1 MVSNKKVMKSKL
13 SNLPEPAQTSVFLKK
28 NNPPRDFIRNT
39 LNQAASELQ
48 LDFSIKVEAC
58 MASVDEL

>member
-1 MVSNKKVMKSKL
+1 MKYKL
-13 SNLPEPAQTSVFLKK
+13 SNLPKLVST
-28 NNPPRDFIRNT
+28 NPNLIIFIKEKDPPQFFIRKT

-48 LDFSIKVEAC
+48 PDFSIKVEAC

>member
-1 MVSNKKVMKSKL
+1 MKYKL
-13 SNLPEPAQTSVFLKK
+13 SNQPKPAWT
-28 NNPPRDFIRNT
+28 NPNLIIFFFKDPPQDFIRKT

>member
-1 MVSNKKVMKSKL
+1 MKSNL
-13 SNLPEPAQTSVFLKK
+13 SNRPEPAQTSVFLKK
-28 NNPPRDFIRNT
+28 NNSPRNFIRNT

>member
-1 MVSNKKVMKSKL
+1 MNCLNQSKL
-13 SNLPEPAQTSVFLKK
+13 QILFQKKEPPE
-28 NNPPRDFIRNT
+28 DFIRNT